1 MAATSTV
8 TLDAAKFEK
17 LFGSIE
23 KQLIMQSSFLE
34 SVYNIQTHQVELDK
48 EREETRRR
56 ELQLLTMRQ
65 NEDKQ
70 KGDEDKPTEVV
81 NEVKAKPSNLFS
93 TLMALAL
100 DAFGLFEFKNILGLG
115 LAAALA
121 GPISG
126 FLSGVIGTALEGAG
140 ASPTFANSMG
150 DALGRAGAWSAM
162 GSVFGKKAA
171 LLFGVAGGASSIF
184 EDQVGRMFDTN
195 KDGIATAFGVEL
207 SPEVVTGIGTA
218 MGIGSAA
225 MLEYG
230 PIQSKL
236 LMGVSMLLGAYGD
249 TAAKWLEEK
258 TGGVVP
264 ADFTSG
270 AVDALSMAAYG
281 ASLGMM
287 FGPTGAIIGGI
298 AGFAISAGNAFYDW
312 IQAEGKKNRE
322 ANLKKLSDDFEAA
335 KVEYE
340 RGDKT
345 RGSESMTQ
353 VALEDVRDVASGNA
367 TPEQVA
373 RIEESIKVQQTTNP
387 ERAKALEL
395 AYTQARDVGVMP
407 AEYGDALTADQN
419 LARDNFVTSLESY
432 LKGGMGA
439 GYLDQYSLGGGD
451 AEVAKNMIMGEE
463 FFNTAKG
470 ILGEKAASDL
480 LQKILSNNGV
490 MPTPPKPIPILSA
503 TEQALIAKTKAIS
516 TPVPAGPAGA
526 PVVVTGNNSGNVNRG
541 GDTYNNTTINQGSDA
556 AKSLEKG
563 NSVPHQY
570 YVTQ

>member
-1 MAATSTV
+1 MAQV
-8 TLDAAKFEK
+8 TLDSAKFEK
-17 LFGSIE
+17 LFTSIE
-23 KQLIMQSSFLE
+23 KNLLMQSSFLE
-34 SVYNIQTHQVELDK
+34 SIYNIQSHQIDLDK
-48 EREETRRR
+48 EREESRRR
-56 ELQLLTMRQ
+56 ELELLKVRAEEKTPTV
-65 NEDKQ
+65 NP
-70 KGDEDKPTEVV
+70 EDKPVV
-81 NEVKAKPSNLFS
+81 VAKDEKPANIIGKL
-93 TLMALAL
+93 LALAFEG
-100 DAFGLFEFKNILGLG
+100 FGLFELKNIIGAG
-115 LAAALA
+115 LAVALA
-121 GPISG
+121 GPINN
-126 FLSGVIGTALEGAG
+126 FLKGALGTALEAAG
-140 ASPTFANSMG
+140 VDTEFANGLSG
-150 DALGRAGAWSAM
+150 ALAQAGAWATV

-171 LLFGVAGGASSIF
+171 LMFGIAGAGSSIF
-184 EDQVGRMFDTN
+184 ETEVNRAFDQN

-480 LQKILSNNGV
+480 LEKILSNNGV

-526 PVVVTGNNSGNVNRG
+526 PANVIAGSGNTTVTRG
-541 GDTYNNTTINQGSDA
+541 GDTNSTHVTNIYGKDPASALVD
-556 AKSLEKG
+556 G
-563 NSVPHQY
+563 NSVPRPMY
-570 YVTQ
+570 SNAR